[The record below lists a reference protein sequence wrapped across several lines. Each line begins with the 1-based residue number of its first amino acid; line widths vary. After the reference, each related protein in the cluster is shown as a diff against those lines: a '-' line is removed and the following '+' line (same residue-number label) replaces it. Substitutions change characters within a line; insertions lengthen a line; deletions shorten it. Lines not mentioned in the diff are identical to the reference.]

1 MTLRPKTSERG
12 ARDGVQREVKPAT
25 TALRILIVENDK
37 DTRTFFK
44 MYLDQLGH
52 RPDAVSGVSEALAA
66 LTQSR
71 YDVLFVDI
79 GLTDGSGW
87 DLMNIVKEREIPC
100 PAYPV
105 AMTGYGLPEDRARSE
120 AAGYRHHLLKPF
132 EPSKIKTLL
141 QDASRELA
149 GAH

>member
-1 MTLRPKTSERG
+1 MMRRGTRERRAG
-12 ARDGVQREVKPAT
+12 QGVQQEMAPAT
-25 TALRILIVENDK
+25 HPLRVLIVENDR

-44 MYLDQLGH
+44 LYLEHLGH
-52 RPDAVSGVSEALAA
+52 RADAVNGVSDALAA

-87 DLMNIVKEREIPC
+87 DLMNIVKERELPC
-100 PAYPV
+100 PRYSV

-132 EPSKIKTLL
+132 EPSKIKALL
-141 QDASRELA
+141 QEASRETA
-149 GAH
+149 N

>member
-1 MTLRPKTSERG
+1 MTRRGKRERG
-12 ARDGVQREVKPAT
+12 ASQGVQQGMKPAT
-25 TALRILIVENDK
+25 SPLRILIVENDQ
-37 DTRTFFK
+37 DTRNFFK
-44 MYLDQLGH
+44 LYLEQLGH
-52 RPDAVSGVSEALAA
+52 RPDAVNGVSDALAA
-66 LTQSR
+66 LVQSR

-100 PAYPV
+100 PRYSI

-132 EPSKIKTLL
+132 EPAKIKTLL
-141 QDASRELA
+141 QDASRKLA
-149 GAH
+149 DA

>member
-1 MTLRPKTSERG
+1 MTRRGTRERG
-12 ARDGVQREVKPAT
+12 ARQGVQQEMAPAT
-25 TALRILIVENDK
+25 HPLRILIVENDR

-44 MYLDQLGH
+44 LYLEQLGH
-52 RPDAVSGVSEALAA
+52 RADAVNGVSDALAA

-100 PAYPV
+100 PRYPV

-132 EPSKIKTLL
+132 EPSKIKALL
-141 QDASRELA
+141 QDASRET
-149 GAH
+149 AH

>member
-1 MTLRPKTSERG
+1 MTRRGTRERG
-12 ARDGVQREVKPAT
+12 TSQCVQQEMAPAT
-25 TALRILIVENDK
+25 HPLRVLIVENDR

-44 MYLDQLGH
+44 LYLEQLGH
-52 RPDAVSGVSEALAA
+52 RPDAVNGVSDALRALA
-66 LTQSR
+66 QSR

-87 DLMNIVKEREIPC
+87 DLMNIVKERNIPC
-100 PAYPV
+100 PRYSV

-132 EPSKIKTLL
+132 EPSRIKALL
-141 QDASRELA
+141 QEASRETA
-149 GAH
+149 D